1 MSSTQPTLIATS
13 KLKTNPNNP
22 RAIRK
27 DQLDKLVKSLRE
39 FPEMLEARPIV
50 VDPDF
55 VVLGGNMR
63 LKAAQL
69 AGLTEV
75 PVYVASWEEAKHKEF
90 IIKDNLAFG
99 EWDWDM
105 LANEWDAEELD
116 DWGLDVPLEEE
127 PTEGLTDPDDVP
139 EVPEEPTTKPG
150 DLWILGDHRLLC
162 GDSTK
167 AEDVERLM
175 DGEKVNLA
183 FTSPPYAEQRE
194 YDEESGFKPIPPDR
208 YVEWFKSI
216 QENVYLYL
224 ELDGSWFVNI
234 KPASRGLTTE
244 LYVLELVLA
253 HVKNWGWNFATEYC
267 WERAGIP
274 QEPQRRFKN
283 QFEPIYQF
291 TKGEWKFR
299 PVAVQI
305 ESKSAFKYGGKAKRK
320 DASNQGVDMNWNHAA
335 PGMAYPGNRLPTFSS
350 SHEALGHGAAFPVG
364 LPEWFIKAYTDKAD
378 IVYDPFAG
386 SGSTLLASEQ
396 TGRKAVCIEI
406 SPKYC
411 DVIVKRWED
420 FTGKKAELW
429 KQ

>member
-1 MSSTQPTLIATS
+1 MSLTQPTRIATS

-127 PTEGLTDPDDVP
+127 STEGLTDPDDVP

-175 DGEKVNLA
+175 DGNSAELMV
-183 FTSPPYAEQRE
+183 TDPPYGVN
-194 YDEESGFKPIPPDR
+194 YDANWRNEAMPEKNDKNRWKDGQGRAIGKVKNDNRADWTEAYSLWSGKVSYVWHDGKVSPLVGGNLESCGLVLRNLIIWGKNQHAISRGNYHHKHEPCWYAVRKGENAGWVGDRTQTTLWNIDKPRKSETGHSTQKPIECMETP
-208 YVEWFKSI
+208 
-216 QENVYLYL
+216 L
-224 ELDGSWFVNI
+224 
-234 KPASRGLTTE
+234 
-244 LYVLELVLA
+244 
-253 HVKNWGWNFATEYC
+253 KN
-267 WERAGIP
+267 
-274 QEPQRRFKN
+274 
-283 QFEPIYQF
+283 
-291 TKGEWKFR
+291 
-299 PVAVQI
+299 
-305 ESKSAFKYGGKAKRK
+305 
-320 DASNQGVDMNWNHAA
+320 
-335 PGMAYPGNRLPTFSS
+335 
-350 SHEALGHGAAFPVG
+350 HEG
-364 LPEWFIKAYTDKAD
+364 D
-378 IVYDPFAG
+378 VYDPFLG
-386 SGSTLLASEQ
+386 SGTTLIAAEK
-396 TGRKAVCIEI
+396 TGRKCYGMELD
-406 SPKYC
+406 PKYC